1 MENTEAENKQNETEE
16 QKGGKVEKKFAAAI
30 EKLTAVLNGAEKLKA
45 VKKLPNDEVSGLVE
59 ELFKEER
66 EALHL
71 EVKGKLKELLKQ
83 YHELQK
89 TVRQKEDELKKL
101 EAQKKE
107 EFVKAAQSLFD
118 KIQNVDAV
126 KESYYSGLKTATE
139 TTVESKW

>member
-1 MENTEAENKQNETEE
+1 MENTETQNNQNETPE
-16 QKGGKVEKKFAAAI
+16 QTGGKVEKKFAAAI

-66 EALHL
+66 ESLHL

-89 TVRQKEDELKKL
+89 TVRQKEEELKKL

-107 EFVKAAQSLFD
+107 EFVKAAQALFD

-126 KESYYSGLKTATE
+126 KESYYDGLKAASE
-139 TTVESKW
+139 TPAK